1 MRLIDADALMDLVQK
16 THCTGCNNYNKVKC
30 RACEIGDMLN
40 YLDDAPT
47 VDQWHYPSKGEY
59 PPKGREVLCVI
70 WNGTSCVAYLREDN
84 EWTTNGR
91 NAFDNVRVWQS
102 IEPPKER
109 A

>member
-1 MRLIDADALMDLVQK
+1 MEKKLSLEA
-16 THCTGCNNYNKVKC
+16 TN
-30 RACEIGDMLN
+30 
-40 YLDDAPT
+40 
-47 VDQWHYPSKGEY
+47 WHYPSRGEY
-59 PPKGREVLCVI
+59 PPKGREVLCVL

-91 NAFDNVRVWQS
+91 NAFDNVRIWQY